1 MNTSIPN
8 PTHPSQNHQFGFW
21 RSLRLAFKLM
31 MVFGVTAVLILVVAG
46 VTLGGLNR
54 VTATYKEVISSDI
67 EVRRLALQFNADLL
81 QARRAEKNFLLR
93 WKSEGFDTAYAN
105 YITTETEDAAST
117 RGPAY
122 IQNVTAM
129 REDLKQLAPFGPDVE
144 VSTSDYTQAQF
155 EADLAS
161 LAQYTDT
168 YEQSFNAL
176 VEALKQRGA
185 NENTGLELAIRD
197 AAHGV
202 ETLISGKA
210 GLEPLE
216 ITYLQ
221 MRRHEK
227 DYLARGGQE
236 YVDSVHASVSELKT
250 EAAGSEALDP
260 AQKAEIRTSLDEYLK
275 KFDEIVSIDAEIVTH
290 DTAVINAGRAMEP
303 VAARLNT
310 LGEQMA
316 ADDINMA
323 YTESARTFATSMI
336 TVVVALILTLF
347 AAIIL
352 SQQVTRPVTSLTNTA
367 KQIAS
372 GNFGLQAEVTS
383 ADEIGTLAQTFNFM
397 TSRLE
402 QAFKEVAARSKNL
415 ATVAEISTRTTTIRD
430 PFQMLAT
437 MVHLTQRGF
446 NLYHAHVFTYHADED
461 KLQIV
466 ACGYKEGD
474 EHEGTHGTMSIPLQQ
489 EQSLVARAGRTR
501 MPVIVND
508 VRSDPGWL
516 PNPLLPDTHAELA
529 VPMIVGD
536 ELVGVLDVQ
545 ADHTDAFTMED
556 ANIQMTLAAEIATAY
571 QNALSYEKSKSQAN
585 LESMINTI
593 SQKIQRAATI
603 EETLA
608 IAVRE
613 LGMAMGARSTR
624 AVLES
629 PVLASQR
636 DEQNAK

>member
-1 MNTSIPN
+1 MTTSIPN
-8 PTHPSQNHQFGFW
+8 PTHLSQNHQFSFW

-31 MVFGVTAVLILVVAG
+31 MVFGFTSVLILVVAG
-46 VTLGGLNR
+46 VALGGLNR

-93 WKSEGFDTAYAN
+93 WKSEGFDAAYAN
-105 YITTETEDAAST
+105 YITAETEDAVST

-144 VSTSDYTQAQF
+144 VSTSDYTQSQF

-161 LAQYTDT
+161 LAQYTDA
-168 YEQSFNAL
+168 YEQSFKAL
-176 VEALKQRGA
+176 VEALKRRGA
-185 NENTGLELAIRD
+185 NENTGLELAMRD
-197 AAHGV
+197 AAHEV
-202 ETLISGKA
+202 EALISGKA
-210 GLEPLE
+210 GLEQLE

-260 AQKAEIRTSLDEYLK
+260 VQKAKIRTFLDEYLK
-275 KFDEIVSIDAEIVTH
+275 KFDEIVSIDAEIVAH
-290 DTAVINAGRAMEP
+290 DAAVINAGRAMEP
-303 VAARLNT
+303 VAARLNA

-323 YTESARTFATSMI
+323 NAEGAQTFATSMI
-336 TVVVALILTLF
+336 TVLVVLILTLF

-352 SQQVTRPVTSLTNTA
+352 SQQITRPVTSLTKTA

-372 GNFGLQAEVTS
+372 GNFGLQVEVTS
-383 ADEIGTLAQTFNFM
+383 ADEIETLAQTFNFM
-397 TSRLE
+397 TDRLE

-430 PFQMLAT
+430 PYQMLAT

-545 ADHTDAFTMED
+545 ADHTNAFTMED
-556 ANIQMTLAAEIATAY
+556 ANIQLTLAAEIATAY
-571 QNALSYEKSKSQAN
+571 QNALSYEKSKAQAN

-608 IAVRE
+608 TAVRE
-613 LGMAMGARSTR
+613 LGMVMDARNAR
-624 AVLES
+624 AVLKS
-629 PVLASQR
+629 PALTSQR